1 MRENLKMRGVSDE
14 RMTHRNESGRRREA
28 TDTAIRKMFAVYY
41 TYGAIQGFAPSS
53 DTCQGDAGALPWTL

>member
-28 TDTAIRKMFAVYY
+28 TDTAIRKMCGVLHRR
-41 TYGAIQGFAPSS
+41 S
-53 DTCQGDAGALPWTL
+53 CQGDAGALPWTL